1 MNVAYK
7 YLPHYTYED
16 YLRWEGQWELI
27 DGIPYA
33 MSPAPIPIHQQ
44 VAGNVHAEF
53 REALRRAQCS
63 CKVYQPLDY
72 KLSDDTIF
80 QPDLSVVCK
89 HITKKYLDFPP
100 AIVMEILSDA
110 TRMKDRNVKFPRYE
124 AEGIPYYLMI
134 DPDTHSVEVYRLEEG
149 RYGRQPLDQKE
160 PYPFAIGDCRF
171 ELVFD
176 AIWE

>member
-16 YLRWEGQWELI
+16 YLHWEGQWELI

-33 MSPAPIPIHQQ
+33 MSPSPVPRHQW
-44 VAGNVHAEF
+44 VASLLAAEF
-53 REALRRAQCS
+53 ITALKKAGCK

-80 QPDLSVVCK
+80 QPDLSIVCQP
-89 HITKKYLDFPP
+89 ITKKYLDFPP
-100 AIVMEILSDA
+100 AIVVEILSDA
-110 TRMKDRNVKFPRYE
+110 TRLKDRNIKFPKYE
-124 AEGIPYYLMI
+124 AEGIPYFLMI
-134 DPDTHSVEVYRLEEG
+134 DPDTNTVEIYHLEEG
-149 RYGRQPLDQKE
+149 RYQRQPLDPTN
-160 PYPFAIGDCRF
+160 PYPFSIGDCRL
-171 ELVFD
+171 EMVFA